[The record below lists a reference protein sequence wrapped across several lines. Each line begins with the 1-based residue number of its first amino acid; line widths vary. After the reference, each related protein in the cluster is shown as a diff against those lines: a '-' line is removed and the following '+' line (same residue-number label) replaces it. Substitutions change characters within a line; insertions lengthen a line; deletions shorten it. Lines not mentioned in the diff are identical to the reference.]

1 MLRTIKK
8 LLVILVP
15 GLFLIVPSQA
25 DDIRDFQIEGMSIGD
40 SALDYF
46 TEKEIKSFYRDDF
59 PGSKKFYQLTI
70 LSSKLKIFDALTNG
84 FKSSDKNY
92 IIYSL
97 GGALDFPNDIDGCLK
112 KKDEILSEIKELF
125 SEVSKNKSYTRK
137 HDEDITG
144 ESKFHSTDFIFYTGE
159 SARIMCIDF
168 SNKFEQDG
176 YIDNLRVFINSTE
189 YMKWIDEE
197 AYK

>member
-1 MLRTIKK
+1 MRLFITV
-8 LLVILVP
+8 LV
-15 GLFLIVPSQA
+15 LIFSLQSWTKA
-25 DDIRDFQIEGMSIGD
+25 DDIKDFELEGMSIGD
-40 SALDYF
+40 SLLDYF
-46 TEKEIKSFYRDDF
+46 SEEEIKNFYRDDF

-70 LSSKLKIFDALTNG
+70 RSSKLKIFDALTNG

-97 GGALDFPNDIDGCLK
+97 GGALHFPNDIDGCLK
-112 KKDEILSEIKELF
+112 KKDEIFSEIKELF

-137 HDEDITG
+137 QDEDTTG
-144 ESKFHSTDFIFYTGE
+144 ESKFHSTDFTFYAGE
-159 SARIMCIDF
+159 SVRIMCIDF

-189 YMKWIDEE
+189 YLKWINKE

>member
-1 MLRTIKK
+1 MFGMKI
-8 LLVILVP
+8 LLLILI
-15 GLFLIVPSQA
+15 LTFSFQSLTKA
-25 DDIRDFQIEGMSIGD
+25 NDINEFEIEGMSVGD
-40 SALDYF
+40 SLLDYF
-46 TEKEIKSFYRDDF
+46 NEEEIKSFRRDDF

-70 LSSKLKIFDALTNG
+70 RSSKLKIFDALTNG

-97 GGALDFPNDIDGCLK
+97 GGALQFPNDIDGCLK
-112 KKDEILSEIKELF
+112 KKDEIFYEIKELF

-137 HDEDITG
+137 QDEDTTG
-144 ESKFHSTDFIFYTGE
+144 ESKFHSTDFTFYSGE
-159 SARIMCIDF
+159 SVRIMCIDF

-189 YMKWIDEE
+189 YSKWINEE

>member
-1 MLRTIKK
+1 MMKKILTIS
-8 LLVILVP
+8 ILYIS
-15 GLFLIVPSQA
+15 LIISLQA
-25 DDIRDFQIEGMSIGD
+25 DDISDFQIEGMSIGD
-40 SALDYF
+40 SLLDYF
-46 TEKEIKSFYRDDF
+46 SEEEIKNFYRDDF

-70 LSSKLKIFDALTNG
+70 RSSKLKIFDALTNG

-97 GGALDFPNDIDGCLK
+97 GGALQFPNDIDGCLK
-112 KKDEILSEIKELF
+112 KKDEIFYEIKELF

-137 HDEDITG
+137 QDEDTTG
-144 ESKFHSTDFIFYTGE
+144 ESKFHSTDFTFYSGE
-159 SARIMCIDF
+159 SVRIMCIDF

-189 YMKWIDEE
+189 YRKWINEE

>member
-1 MLRTIKK
+1 MMKKILTIS
-8 LLVILVP
+8 ILYIS
-15 GLFLIVPSQA
+15 LIISLQA
-25 DDIRDFQIEGMSIGD
+25 DDISDFQIEGMSIGD
-40 SALDYF
+40 SLLDYF
-46 TEKEIKSFYRDDF
+46 SEEEIKNFYRDDF

-70 LSSKLKIFDALTNG
+70 RSSKLKIFDALTNG

-97 GGALDFPNDIDGCLK
+97 GGALQFPNDIDGCLK
-112 KKDEILSEIKELF
+112 KKDEIFYEIKELF

-137 HDEDITG
+137 QDEDTTG
-144 ESKFHSTDFIFYTGE
+144 ESKFHSTDFTFYSGE
-159 SARIMCIDF
+159 SVRIMCIDF
-168 SNKFEQDG
+168 GNKFEQNG

-189 YMKWIDEE
+189 YRKWINEE